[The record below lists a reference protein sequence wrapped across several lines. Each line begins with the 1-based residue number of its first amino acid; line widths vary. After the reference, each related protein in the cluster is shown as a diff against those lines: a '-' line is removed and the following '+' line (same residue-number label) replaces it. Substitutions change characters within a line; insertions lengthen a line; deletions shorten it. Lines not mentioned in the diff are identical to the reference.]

1 MGALQERFE
10 KFFSKADGCW
20 EWAAYKTKQG
30 YGRFGYGGEKVYAH
44 RIAWEIY
51 VGEIPAGMC
60 VCHHCDNP
68 SCVNPAHLF
77 IGTHTDNMRDCANK
91 GRNYTESQVGE
102 SNNNA
107 KLTYERVVAIRAMR
121 RDGVK
126 NAVLAKEFGVSK
138 STVSSI
144 TQHHIW

>member
-30 YGRFGYGGEKVYAH
+30 YGRFRHGGEKVYAH

-91 GRNYTESQVGE
+91 GRNYTESQAGE
-102 SNNNA
+102 NNNNA
-107 KLTYERVVAIRAMR
+107 KLTYEQVVAIRAMR